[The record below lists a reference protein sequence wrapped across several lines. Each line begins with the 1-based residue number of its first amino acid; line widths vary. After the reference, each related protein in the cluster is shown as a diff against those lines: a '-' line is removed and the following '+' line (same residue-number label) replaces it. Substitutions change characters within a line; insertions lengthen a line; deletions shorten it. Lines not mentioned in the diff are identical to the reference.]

1 MDDHRIETG
10 PPAMLSPIGLSELVH
25 DRVRSM
31 LRRLEIA
38 PGSRIGV
45 EALARTLGIS
55 QTPVR
60 EALSRLEAEQLV
72 TRITNIGFCA
82 APALT
87 PQEISELFEV
97 RLLLDP
103 FVARRAAVNITLT
116 EIAELQQIMAE
127 VKALPNEGRGLRYGD
142 FLALDM
148 GFNRIVAGASG
159 NSIITGMLE
168 RIHTHSHLLAEIF
181 EAELSPQVLEEM
193 NGIFAAIMNRDG
205 HAAELAMRRHI
216 ARSAERFSKYLCC
229 REGTSTPLDQVGEK

>member
-1 MDDHRIETG
+1 
-10 PPAMLSPIGLSELVH
+10 
-25 DRVRSM
+25 M
-31 LRRLEIA
+31 LRRREIA

-45 EALARTLGIS
+45 EALARTLGVS

-87 PQEISELFEV
+87 PQEIAELFEV

-103 FVARRAAVNITLT
+103 FVARRAAVNITST
-116 EIAELQQIMAE
+116 EMAELQQVVAE
-127 VKALPNEGRGLRYGD
+127 VAALPNGGRGLRYGD

-148 GFNRIVAGASG
+148 AFNRIVAGASG

-168 RIHTHSHLLAEIF
+168 RIHTHAHLLAEIF
-181 EAELSPQVLEEM
+181 EAELSPQALDEM
-193 NGIFAAIMNRDG
+193 NAIFAAIANRDED
-205 HAAELAMRRHI
+205 AAEQTMRRHI
-216 ARSAERFSKYLCC
+216 ARSAERFSEYLCGRDETC
-229 REGTSTPLDQVGEK
+229 TRLGQLGEK